1 MIPPLAASQVDVAN
15 ADAGTPL
22 LNALGRGLPIRFVAD
37 GNHTGPGHSNLA
49 WVVRQDLVDG
59 GAVRDLPDLRGKR
72 ISPRARGSLVDMLAH
87 RTLALA
93 GLQPADVDLQYI
105 LAPNMMVA
113 FANGALDAGILGEPQ
128 VAAAVDQGFG
138 ARWRGMDEL
147 FGSFQNTLIVYGPT
161 MATQRQDTG
170 RRFMVGYLRGL
181 RDHIDAFDGGR
192 DVDAVIAIL
201 TRHTSIK
208 DPATYKRMVLPE
220 FDPNAQMNVE
230 SVREQMQWFV
240 ANGFIPNPV
249 ALDDYFD
256 PSYLDYAV
264 GVLGRR

>member
-1 MIPPLAASQVDVAN
+1 MIPPLAAGQVDVAN
-15 ADAGTPL
+15 VDAGTPL

-49 WVVRQDLVDG
+49 WVVRKDLIDS
-59 GAVRDLPDLRGKR
+59 GAIRDLPDLRGKR

-93 GLQPADVDLQYI
+93 GLQPEDVDLQYI
-105 LAPNMMVA
+105 LAPNMLVA

-181 RDHIDAFDGGR
+181 RDHIDAFDGGQ

-201 TRHTSIK
+201 TKHTSIK

-249 ALDDYFD
+249 ALENYFD
-256 PSYLDYAV
+256 ASYLDYAV